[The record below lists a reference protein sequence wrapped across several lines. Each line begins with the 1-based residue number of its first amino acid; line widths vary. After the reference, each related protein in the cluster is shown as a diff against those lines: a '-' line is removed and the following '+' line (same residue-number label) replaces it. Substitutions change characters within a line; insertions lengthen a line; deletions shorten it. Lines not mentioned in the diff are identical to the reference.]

1 MAYTGRLRKVKTI
14 SWQNNKLI
22 IIDQTRLPGQLRY
35 LCIYNLKTMF
45 MAIKEMKI
53 RGAPALAAAGAC
65 AVVLGIRKSKAK
77 KYLDFKKELDK
88 VVAHIG
94 SSRPT
99 AVNLFWGLERMVKQA
114 QYNSNKPVKKIKE
127 ILLKESKAIIQE
139 DSLICRKIA
148 REGARLIKKGDNI
161 LTICNAGILATID
174 YGTALGVIYESKK
187 QGKNIRVFACE
198 TRPLLQGARLTTW
211 ELKKMRVKVTLI
223 CDNMAASLMENKK
236 IDKVITGADRVAA
249 NGDVANKIGTYNMAV
264 LAKFHNIPFYVAA
277 PLSSFDFKLKTGKD
291 IPIEQRDK
299 KEVLS
304 LFFKQPI
311 APKNVNVINPA
322 FDITPHNLI
331 TAIITE
337 KGIVRPAD
345 KANIKRI
352 VNLK

>member
-35 LCIYNLKTMF
+35 LCIDNLKTMF